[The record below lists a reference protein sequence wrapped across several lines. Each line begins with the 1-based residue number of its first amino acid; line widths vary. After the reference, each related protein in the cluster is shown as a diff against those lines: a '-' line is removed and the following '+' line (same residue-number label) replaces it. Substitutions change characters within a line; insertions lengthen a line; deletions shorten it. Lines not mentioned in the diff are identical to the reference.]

1 MKHWHLLSGT
11 AGILIAAGATTAQ
24 ADVSSADVWA
34 AWQSMATQMG
44 ETLSAGSETQDGG
57 TLTVTDMT
65 VAMETTDA
73 SATATISEVVFSEN
87 GDGTVSITMAPT
99 YDVMVNI
106 TPEEGGET
114 VEMALTFSYDGLDMT
129 ASGDPDAVNYDFSA
143 ASIAIEVGDLVVDGE
158 AVELD
163 ADVTLSDVAG
173 VYRTDADATAVS
185 TLTAATMSLVAHMD
199 EPEGGEGTFD
209 ITADLADLSME
220 SEGSVALMAGGV
232 KELSTALAAGQSS
245 MTTITHGAG
254 TYDIVMDNE
263 DDSFNLSGA
272 AESGSLSVGLSS
284 EALTYD
290 VSNTG
295 IDMTLSGAQ
304 IPLPEVVVTMAE
316 MGFALTTPV
325 SKSEEPQDFAFAL
338 TLNELGV
345 SEMIWGLI
353 DPSGT
358 LPHDPATLRLDLSG
372 KANFLFDLFDPES
385 MEMVDDEMPAEIHE
399 LDVNELKLEVAG
411 ADLTGNGGFTFD
423 MNDLE
428 TFDGIPAPTG
438 RLYLQLVGANALL
451 DNLVAM
457 GLLPQDQAMGAR
469 MMMGLFARPGEG
481 EDSLV
486 SEIEIDGATGAIS
499 ANGQRLQ

>member
-11 AGILIAAGATTAQ
+11 ACILVAAGTSAAQ
-24 ADVSSADVWA
+24 ADVTSADVWA

-44 ETLSAGSETQDGG
+44 ETLTAGSETQDGG
-57 TLTVTDMT
+57 TLTVTDMA
-65 VAMETTDA
+65 VSMETTDA
-73 SATATISEVVFSEN
+73 SATGTIPEVVFTEN
-87 GDGTVSITMAPT
+87 GDGTVSITMTPS
-99 YDVMVNI
+99 YDVMLNV

-114 VEMALTFSYDGLDMT
+114 VEMSLNIAYEGLNLT
-129 ASGDPDAVNYDFSA
+129 ASGDPDAVNYDFD
-143 ASIAIEVGDLVVDGE
+143 ASSVTISVGDLVVDE
-158 AVELD
+158 EQMELD
-163 ADVTLSDVAG
+163 VDVTLSDVAG
-173 VYRTDADATAVS
+173 SYETGADASVVS
-185 TLTAATMSLVAHMD
+185 KVTAATMNLVAHMD
-199 EPEGGEGTFD
+199 EPDGGDGTFD
-209 ITADLADLSME
+209 MTAELADISME

-232 KELSTALAAGQSS
+232 KELSTALANGQSS
-245 MTTITHGAG
+245 MTTVTHGAG
-254 TYDIVMDNE
+254 SYEVVLDNK
-263 DDSFNLSGA
+263 DDSFDLNGS
-272 AESGSLSVGLSS
+272 AESGALTVGLSS

-295 IDMTLSGAQ
+295 IAMNLSGAQ
-304 IPLPEVVVTMAE
+304 IPLPEVAVTMAE

-353 DPSGT
+353 DPSSA
-358 LPHDPATLRLDLSG
+358 LPHDPATLRLDLAG

-385 MEMVDDEMPAEIHE
+385 MEMVDAEMPAEIHE

-423 MNDLE
+423 MNNLE
-428 TFDGIPAPTG
+428 TFDGVPAPTG
-438 RLYLQLVGANALL
+438 RLNLQLTGANALL